1 MFSRTAVPTAIP
13 GMALAIA
20 ILAGGVLPA
29 HAQTTTEPQTVDTKS
44 TAPKSHRWDF
54 DIPSGSLV
62 PTGTQ
67 RGDVKRGLLNA
78 AQLSYF
84 VRPNVAVTA
93 TFGWATSRDLRTF
106 GRPRVDVYTYDL
118 GAEVRAPQWIAGHDL
133 SFSPFA
139 GAGAGGRS
147 YNYRHLD
154 VDATHNVAA
163 YLSAGGE
170 LGFHW
175 VRLRVEV
182 RDYVTGFKPLA
193 GGGAADV
200 RNDMTVLVGLR
211 FGRR

>member
-1 MFSRTAVPTAIP
+1 MFSRTAVTRI
-13 GMALAIA
+13 ALAI
-20 ILAGGVLPA
+20 ILITGTALTS
-29 HAQTTTEPQTVDTKS
+29 HAQTTTEQTTVGTK
-44 TAPKSHRWDF
+44 TAAPTLSRWDF
-54 DIPSGSLV
+54 DIPSGGVV
-62 PTGTQ
+62 PTGAQ
-67 RGDVKRGLLNA
+67 KGDVKRGLLTA

-93 TFGWATSRDLRTF
+93 TVGWATSRDLRTV
-106 GRPRVDVYTYDL
+106 GRPRLDVFTYDL
-118 GAEVRAPQWIAGHDL
+118 GAEVRAPHWLAAHEI

-139 GAGAGGRS
+139 GLGAGGRS

-154 VDATHNVAA
+154 VDATHNLAA

-193 GGGAADV
+193 GGGAADA